1 MSGAALLALLLLAC
15 ASAPRSVVPAALSRY
30 SAPGSHQ
37 FAINDLAWLDEE
49 RHLTMHARVYYPT
62 DQGRHPLIIFSHGL
76 GNSRFG
82 YRYLGEHWASWGFV
96 SVHLEHPGAGQD
108 LSHRGLLAIYRAGF
122 DHDLWVSTPADVH
135 QALDFLLS
143 ADAPPLIRDRID
155 TRAIGV
161 AGHSL
166 GAFVA
171 LATAGA
177 IRTLDQ
183 LPAPKLADG
192 RVRAAIALSMSENLN
207 FADYGSTEVPIL
219 HMTGSRDSSLLY
231 GTTQRMR
238 RIPFDSIKGST
249 QMLITIR
256 GANHSTFSA
265 DDRSARRERIE
276 LIKAATTLWWRAW
289 LENDAESRRTL
300 FAPTM
305 SSQVA
310 PIAAIETRNVR

>member
-1 MSGAALLALLLLAC
+1 MSSAALLALLLAC
-15 ASAPRSVVPAALSRY
+15 ASSPFSKVPGGVLRFG
-30 SAPGSHQ
+30 APGSHQ

-82 YRYLGEHWASWGFV
+82 YRYLGEHWASWGFI
-96 SVHLEHPGAGQD
+96 SVHLEHPGAGED
-108 LSHRGLLAIYRAGF
+108 LSHRGPLVIYRAGF
-122 DHDLWVSTPADVH
+122 DHALWLSTPADVH
-135 QALDFLLS
+135 QALDYLLS
-143 ADAPPLIRDRID
+143 GNAPPFIRDRID
-155 TRAIGV
+155 TRSMGV

-183 LPAPKLADG
+183 TPAATLADG
-192 RVRAAIALSMSENLN
+192 RIRAAIALSMSENLES
-207 FADYGSTEVPIL
+207 ADYGSTDVPIL

-238 RIPFDSIKGST
+238 RIPFDSIKGAT
-249 QMLITIR
+249 QMLVTIR

-265 DDRSARRERIE
+265 DDRSARGERLE

-300 FAPTM
+300 FASTM

-310 PIAAIETRNVR
+310 PLATIETRNVR